1 MGIDSFPRSRTIIR
15 WPQNSR
21 RLQQWVS
28 RLRRPALLGTLRRIS
43 PLSDVYG
50 FDRGTPV
57 DRYYIKQFL
66 TDHRSDIQGH
76 VLEVKSSNYTNY
88 FDSGV
93 SHRDV
98 LDIDDTNQ
106 KATIICDLAKA
117 DKIPQDSFDCF
128 ILTQTLQY
136 IYDIHAAL
144 THIRRIL
151 RPGGVLLVTV
161 PALQRIDSE
170 LEKTDF
176 WRFTRL
182 SCERLF
188 HEVFGADELTI
199 RTYGNVL
206 AGTAALYGIAAEEL
220 SNRELDACSDAY
232 PLIVAIRARKRSSS
246 V

>member
-1 MGIDSFPRSRTIIR
+1 MSIDSFPRSRAVIR
-15 WPQNSR
+15 WPQNSP

-28 RLRRPALLGTLRRIS
+28 RLRRPALFGTLRRTT

-66 TDHRSDIQGH
+66 TDHHSDIRGH
-76 VLEVKSSNYTNY
+76 VLEVKSSNYTDA
-88 FDSGV
+88 FGSGV
-93 SHRDV
+93 LHKDV
-98 LDIDDTNQ
+98 LDIDDTNP
-106 KATIICDLAKA
+106 KATIVCDLAMA
-117 DKIPQDSFDCF
+117 DKIPEDKFDCF

-136 IYDIHAAL
+136 IYDIHSAL
-144 THIRRIL
+144 AHVRRIL
-151 RPGGVLLVTV
+151 RPGGVLLATV
-161 PALQRIDSE
+161 PVLQRIDPE
-170 LEKTDF
+170 LEKVDL

-182 SCERLF
+182 LCEKLF
-188 HEVFGADELTI
+188 HEVFSADELTI

-206 AGTAALYGIAAEEL
+206 AGTATLYGIAAEEL
-220 SNRELDACSDAY
+220 SNRELDTCSDAY